1 MFLPSEVHPF
11 DVGNG
16 RLARLRMNA
25 ELSAVGQQ
33 RIIIPTALRTD
44 YLGALRRLSR
54 QKDPPVLLR
63 VLDRAQQYCHQ
74 IDWTQRDD
82 ARAQLA
88 ATNAF
93 DEEDG
98 RPLHLPSELGMLPR

>member
-1 MFLPSEVHPF
+1 
-11 DVGNG
+11 
-16 RLARLRMNA
+16 
-25 ELSAVGQQ
+25 
-33 RIIIPTALRTD
+33 
-44 YLGALRRLSR
+44 
-54 QKDPPVLLR
+54 

-82 ARAQLA
+82 AREQLE

-98 RPLHLPSELGMLPR
+98 RPLRLPSELRIT